1 MKAVNFLD
9 VELNLTTGKY
19 QPYNK
24 PDNNSLYINIL
35 SNHPPNIIDNLPGS
49 ISWRINNLSK
59 DETTFN
65 KSRPNL
71 YNNALTESGFKQKI
85 QQNTATVTNNT
96 KNEKRKII

>member
-19 QPYNK
+19 QPYNE

-35 SNHPPNIIDNLPGS
+35 SNHPPNIIENLPGS
-49 ISWRINNLSK
+49 ISKRINNLSK

-65 KSRPNL
+65 KSRDL

-85 QQNTATVTNNT
+85 LQNTATVTNNT
-96 KNEKRKII
+96 KNGKRKII

>member
-19 QPYNK
+19 QPYNE

-35 SNHPPNIIDNLPGS
+35 SNHPPNIIENLPGS
-49 ISWRINNLSK
+49 ISKRINNLSK

-65 KSRPNL
+65 KSRDL

-85 QQNTATVTNNT
+85 RQNTATVTNNT
-96 KNEKRKII
+96 KNGKRKII